1 MSMVVNIETLKEV
14 TEAMRAF
21 TDDPVDLNTGESM
34 LTKFANKV
42 EEQRKKLDE
51 HESTKAMAK
60 NLENLATRARQDT
73 IVMRDVVETLNK
85 IIEII
90 EQHETKATAKIS
102 GKESSE

>member
-102 GKESSE
+102 GKESGE